1 MKNYLILVLLFMD
14 CLQSN
19 AAQVKKQTENQS
31 PKLLQHPTAPKETN
45 KVTSKSILVPQKEKS
60 ITDATKPSENDPK
73 KERKLPVNIKGNV
86 GTSVSQVSESS
97 IEEVLEASTG
107 NQDQPAKS
115 INYEIDDLDKEL
127 ADNIDKL
134 IDISGKLKSDKK
146 LFEKNRGTADK
157 GKKAVED
164 ADLTNIITASAILKA
179 GNRSLKHYIDHFV
192 LTPDVM
198 EKYDAFL
205 KSKKGHKSSTDDVL
219 EFMITT
225 YKSLGLRKHE
235 MQLFSHALKYN
246 KVLNEFYSNYI
257 YMPLPNKAVDTFE
270 NKVLEGMKL
279 ALFVKQYMALI
290 RSLKDNINY
299 LDYDNLE
306 ELFYPNPPNRNQI
319 VGSRLVYKEGEK
331 TAQPQ
336 KKQSNIIP
344 IKIIIG
350 TDKYGE
356 KKNKAT
362 KPSDIIQEGLDIHP
376 QLSSLD
382 LSEIPD
388 DQKKLFIQK
397 ELEKLNGNN
406 RQAKLVNPI
415 DHSMINL
422 SELKSATA
430 KAQSEHQNS
439 ISNKIEQDNEND
451 PKELDRLLGGST
463 QTISPA
469 KDDKKSTFYAPQTS
483 LDNNEENST
492 VIQQQSESK
501 KTVENSQLAETF
513 VKHPSKL
520 RSIDKTRLSALEAT
534 LQNDI
539 LEPQGPLHMMPS
551 GVTYDANNMPVNL
564 EIYRAPD
571 IEKIDTKYED
581 TKHSFLGF
589 EASRMSMLKPQDPEM
604 VKARKEFKEQMVKGG
619 PLRMISGNIWAD
631 NMPTQSNQP
640 IKNAEQTNS
649 KPVQT
654 LARNLPLA
662 PQFNSRFANP
672 ASFQQYNMLQAPS
685 LLMNQPDYLGDQPK
699 SSLANKTDALYREL
713 LRQQI

>member
-1 MKNYLILVLLFMD
+1 M
-14 CLQSN
+14 
-19 AAQVKKQTENQS
+19 
-31 PKLLQHPTAPKETN
+31 
-45 KVTSKSILVPQKEKS
+45 
-60 ITDATKPSENDPK
+60 
-73 KERKLPVNIKGNV
+73 
-86 GTSVSQVSESS
+86 
-97 IEEVLEASTG
+97 
-107 NQDQPAKS
+107 
-115 INYEIDDLDKEL
+115 
-127 ADNIDKL
+127 
-134 IDISGKLKSDKK
+134 
-146 LFEKNRGTADK
+146 
-157 GKKAVED
+157 
-164 ADLTNIITASAILKA
+164 
-179 GNRSLKHYIDHFV
+179 
-192 LTPDVM
+192 
-198 EKYDAFL
+198 
-205 KSKKGHKSSTDDVL
+205 
-219 EFMITT
+219 
-225 YKSLGLRKHE
+225 
-235 MQLFSHALKYN
+235 
-246 KVLNEFYSNYI
+246 
-257 YMPLPNKAVDTFE
+257 
-270 NKVLEGMKL
+270 
-279 ALFVKQYMALI
+279 
-290 RSLKDNINY
+290 
-299 LDYDNLE
+299 
-306 ELFYPNPPNRNQI
+306 
-319 VGSRLVYKEGEK
+319 
-331 TAQPQ
+331 
-336 KKQSNIIP
+336 
-344 IKIIIG
+344 
-350 TDKYGE
+350 
-356 KKNKAT
+356 
-362 KPSDIIQEGLDIHP
+362 
-376 QLSSLD
+376 
-382 LSEIPD
+382 
-388 DQKKLFIQK
+388 
-397 ELEKLNGNN
+397 NGNN

-422 SELKSATA
+422 IELKSATA

-469 KDDKKSTFYAPQTS
+469 KDDKKSTFHAPQTS

-672 ASFQQYNMLQAPS
+672 ASFQQYNMLQAPY